1 MEAEGVD
8 TRKNT
13 GRVFNSDET
22 PKLDHK
28 DWKRKVKGVPRC
40 VRRAQLTNEC
50 EQSPGPFLSFGS

>member
-22 PKLDHK
+22 SKLDHK
-28 DWKRKVKGVPRC
+28 SGKEK
-40 VRRAQLTNEC
+40 
-50 EQSPGPFLSFGS
+50 